1 MAEGIRL
8 IFPSQP
14 LEQTRLGTSRV
25 LEAAHSWH
33 VLADPSHHAL
43 HLPWV
48 RACRKLP
55 AGLRQQLREH
65 SFAVRA
71 YLPAF
76 LEAGIAHPDATIE
89 EEIALIAAVP
99 ARQLVPE
106 LVLTVLEWPREDDF
120 GDPAVQHRVI
130 QASSSQP
137 GAVRLRQIFAD
148 PEGVR
153 DRLLSVIGDYWQACF
168 AAEFDRLEPSLHRAM
183 ENAARTMAV
192 SGPLGLLGG
201 LIPEIVLDRAHAAVL
216 IPRSHR
222 HEVTV
227 GEHGGITLVPSI
239 YAWPHVRVTC
249 DHPPWPLTLTFPIDP
264 LVRPLAAP
272 LTPGQLGRQLRAI
285 AATPRLE
292 LLHLISIEPRSTQE
306 LARLTQ
312 LSQAAISKHL
322 QTLLAAGL
330 LTRHRDGYYVLYHAD
345 QEQISA
351 FVTALGRE
359 LNTIHPAMRTSQPP
373 A

>member
-1 MAEGIRL
+1 MKQLPEGIRL
-8 IFPSQP
+8 VFPPQP
-14 LEQTRLGTSRV
+14 LEQIRLGTSRV

-48 RACRKLP
+48 RACRQLP

-65 SFAVRA
+65 SFAVRS
-71 YLPAF
+71 YLPAI
-76 LEAGIAHPDATIE
+76 LEAGIAHPDSTIE

-106 LVLTVLEWPREDDF
+106 FVLTVLEWPRDDDF
-120 GDPAVQHRVI
+120 GDPAVQGRVI
-130 QASSSQP
+130 DAAGGQP
-137 GAVRLRQIFAD
+137 DAARLRQVFSN
-148 PEGVR
+148 PEQVR
-153 DRLLSVIGDYWQACF
+153 DQLLSVIADYWQAGF
-168 AAEFDRLEPSLHRAM
+168 AAEFDRLEPALHRAM
-183 ENAARTMAV
+183 ENAARQLAI

-201 LIPEIVLDRAHAAVL
+201 LLPEVVLDPARGTVL

-222 HEVTV
+222 HELAV
-227 GEHGGITLVPSI
+227 GEHDGITLVPSA

-264 LVRPLAAP
+264 LVRPLAPP
-272 LTPGQLGRQLRAI
+272 LTPEQLGRQLRAI
-285 AATPRLE
+285 AAGPRLE
-292 LLHLISIEPRSTQE
+292 LLHLTTIEPRSTKE

-330 LTRHRDGYYVLYHAD
+330 VTRHRDGYYVLYGAD
-345 QEQISA
+345 RERITA
-351 FVTALGRE
+351 FVETLGRE
-359 LNTIHPAMRTSQPP
+359 LNAIQAGI
-373 A
+373 